1 VQIAIL
7 LYDRFT
13 ALDVVGPYDVLSHL
27 PGAEV
32 VFVAERPG
40 PVVNEVGSLHLV
52 ASAALGDVT
61 RPDVVLVPGGP
72 GQNAHMADGPV
83 RRWIQAV
90 DAHSTWTASVCSGSL
105 LLAAAGLLTGRPATS
120 HWLVRDSL
128 ADHGAIPI
136 ADRVVFDGKY
146 VTAAGVSAGLDMAF
160 ALAGRI
166 AGDAVAQAIQLA
178 HEYDPRPPYQS
189 GNPDTAPRAIADA
202 VLARRASIVS

>member
-1 VQIAIL
+1 MQIAIL

-13 ALDVVGPYDVLSHL
+13 ALDAVGPCDVLSHL

-40 PVVNEVGSLHLV
+40 PVRNEAGSLSLL
-52 ASAALGDVT
+52 ADAALSEVP
-61 RPDVVLVPGGP
+61 RPDVVMVPGGP
-72 GQNAHMADGPV
+72 GQNAHMDDGPILQWL
-83 RRWIQAV
+83 RAA
-90 DAHSTWTASVCSGSL
+90 DAHTTWTASVCSGSL
-105 LLAAAGLLTGRPATS
+105 LLAAAGLLKGRTATS
-120 HWLVRDSL
+120 HWLVRDQL

-136 ADRVVFDGKY
+136 DERYVFDGKY

-166 AGDAVAQAIQLA
+166 AGDPVAQVIQLA
-178 HEYDPRPPYQS
+178 HEYEPRPPYAA
-189 GNPDTAPRAIADA
+189 GNPETAPQAIVDA